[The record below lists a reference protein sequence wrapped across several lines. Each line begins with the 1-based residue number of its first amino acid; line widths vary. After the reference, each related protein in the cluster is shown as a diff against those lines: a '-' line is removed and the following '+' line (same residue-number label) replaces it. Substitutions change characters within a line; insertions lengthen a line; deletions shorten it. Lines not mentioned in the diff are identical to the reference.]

1 MAVACAPTPLSQ
13 SPSYLLISVPNQFP
27 NLHLKIRPRIPD
39 NRVFIRIFETCAL
52 PLNALSTILS
62 LCDSLLFFL
71 FFFFPH
77 YFPFFNTPRMRYARV
92 SRSTGL
98 SQRNSDPEV
107 GIQMNWSGGIAEGMG
122 GGDRVKQS
130 SNTRQWQMFVPC
142 TPSFSTQFKVEW
154 GREGAHYNP

>member
-1 MAVACAPTPLSQ
+1 MLDDHFASLCLSLSLSLPLELFTSLSLIFQYGGRSPLSPQ

-62 LCDSLLFFL
+62 LYYDSLLFFL
-71 FFFFPH
+71 FFLVIFHFSIH
-77 YFPFFNTPRMRYARV
+77 HECTIRTCF

-98 SQRNSDPEV
+98 SQRNSD
-107 GIQMNWSGGIAEGMG
+107 
-122 GGDRVKQS
+122 
-130 SNTRQWQMFVPC
+130 TR
-142 TPSFSTQFKVEW
+142 W
-154 GREGAHYNP
+154 GYK